1 MKKALTAFALAAS
14 AVATPVLARDSAP
27 QMTPRQSA
35 VFTCQQLQR
44 EQNVTC
50 HNLELAMIES
60 LIVEFRQ
67 PRYQRRHTETFYHA
81 FENRLQDILVTTGAI
96 DYPRQVLPGQPANLL
111 PRGKYKR

>member
-1 MKKALTAFALAAS
+1 MKKAMTAFALAA
-14 AVATPVLARDSAP
+14 AAIGGTPAFARDAAP
-27 QMTPRQSA
+27 MTPHQSA
-35 VFTCQQLQR
+35 LFTCQQLKR

-50 HNLELAMIES
+50 YNLEVAMIES

-67 PRYQRRHTETFYHA
+67 PRYQRLHTETFYHA

-96 DYPRQVLPGQPANLL
+96 DYPRQVLPRAPINLL